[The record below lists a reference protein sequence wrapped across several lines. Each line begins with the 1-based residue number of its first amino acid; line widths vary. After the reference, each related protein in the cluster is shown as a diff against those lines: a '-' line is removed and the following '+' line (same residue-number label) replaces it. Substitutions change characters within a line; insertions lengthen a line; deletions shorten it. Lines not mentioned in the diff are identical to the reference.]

1 MPQKLQ
7 GLIAAVFTPMHDDGS
22 LNLRMVEPMVEFL
35 IEEKITGLYVCGST
49 GEGASLTTQE
59 RKSTAEAYV
68 NAAKGRLPII
78 VQVGHQSLAEA
89 QSLDAHAQQI
99 RADAIAAIPP
109 AYFKINSVDVL
120 VDCLDVISAAAPGLS
135 FYYYHIPA
143 LTGVDFDM
151 VEFLQKGRDR
161 IANLAGIKYSKPTI
175 HEFQACGAFDN
186 RRFDILFGVDEML
199 ASGLSAG
206 AAGAVGTTYNF
217 AAPLY
222 NRIIET
228 FKNGDVAEAQ
238 QFQQLSVEM
247 IRLMYRYNG
256 MSAFKA
262 IMKPLGFDCG
272 PPRLPL
278 VALTPEQ
285 EVALQHELTTIGFF
299 DWARGKK

>member
-1 MPQKLQ
+1 MPQKQ
-7 GLIAAVFTPMHDDGS
+7 KGLIAAVFTPMHDDGS
-22 LNLRMVEPMVEFL
+22 LNLNIVEPMVEFL

-49 GEGASLTTQE
+49 GEGASLTSDE

-68 NAAKGRLPII
+68 NAAKGRLPVI

-89 QSLDAHAQQI
+89 QSLAAHAQQI

-109 AYFKINSVDVL
+109 AYFKIDSVDVL
-120 VDCLDVISAAAPGLS
+120 VDCMDVVSAGAPGLP

-143 LTGVDFDM
+143 LTGVDLDM

-161 IANLAGIKYSKPTI
+161 ITNLAGIKYSKPTV
-175 HEFQACGAFDN
+175 HEFQACGAYDN

-206 AAGAVGTTYNF
+206 ALGAVGTTYNF

-222 NRIIET
+222 NRIIDS
-228 FKNGDVAEAQ
+228 FKNGDMKETQ
-238 QFQQLSVEM
+238 KYQQLSVDM
-247 IRLMYRYNG
+247 IRLLVRFGG
-256 MSAFKA
+256 MQAFKSL
-262 IMKPLGFDCG
+262 MKILGFDCG

-285 EVALQHELTTIGFF
+285 EVAMQQGLTAIGFF
-299 DWARGKK
+299 DWARGER